1 MRNKRVRPT
10 RRGVQRKHR
19 PKFTKKAFW
28 QMVEGGTF
36 TDFWQMMDY
45 LDRVIDTTT
54 GREKDKAWDLYSFW
68 LMELAEYEKNL

>member
-36 TDFWQMMDY
+36 TDFWQMVDY
-45 LDRVIDTTT
+45 LENVSETTT
-54 GREKDKAWDLYSFW
+54 GRESEKAWELYSFC
-68 LMELAEYEKNL
+68 LLTYAEYEKNL